1 MESVDIDF
9 WYFSSLY
16 TIVTALY
23 IGAIITKARGSH
35 DREYWTFALLALG
48 GPLCFLALPGYRSLL
63 FLTCSLWLCY
73 VVLGRRV
80 DMLTMH
86 GRAVLITGCDT
97 GFGHALARRISDLGV
112 TVFAGVLDETSPG
125 AVELKRLG
133 SEGLQVLQLDVTDAA
148 LLDTPPIHTLFH
160 SGLWGIVNNAGV
172 LGYVADGEIL
182 PVRVYRNCLA
192 VNFLAAVEVSQVFLP
207 LLRHSKGRLVN
218 VCSMAGDVPVPGFV
232 AYGASKA
239 ALNTF
244 SGVMRL
250 ELARWGVNVSTIQ
263 PAGFRTSI
271 RYQEEIFTS
280 LSQDVRKDYGEA
292 YISSLQARFAKMAVM
307 SSEDLRPVLDDMCH
321 ALMSVAPRPVYTPGQ
336 SAWLIPCL
344 HRLCPTRFY
353 DMIITSLFQF
363 NSSLPLPTVHENT
376 AVKIK

>member
-1 MESVDIDF
+1 MESVDIEF

-148 LLDTPPIHTLFH
+148 QIERAHHYICT
-160 SGLWGIVNNAGV
+160 
-172 LGYVADGEIL
+172 
-182 PVRVYRNCLA
+182 
-192 VNFLAAVEVSQVFLP
+192 QV
-207 LLRHSKGRLVN
+207 GD
-218 VCSMAGDVPVPGFV
+218 AGDVPVPGFV

-263 PAGFRTSI
+263 PAGFKTNIFGSSDDWS

-344 HRLCPTRFY
+344 HRLCPTQFY

-363 NSSLPLPTVHENT
+363 NSSLPAGLQAGASVGSKT
-376 AVKIK
+376 

>member
-1 MESVDIDF
+1 MESVDIEF

-148 LLDTPPIHTLFH
+148 QIERAHHYICT
-160 SGLWGIVNNAGV
+160 
-172 LGYVADGEIL
+172 
-182 PVRVYRNCLA
+182 
-192 VNFLAAVEVSQVFLP
+192 QV
-207 LLRHSKGRLVN
+207 GD
-218 VCSMAGDVPVPGFV
+218 AGDVPVPGFV

-263 PAGFRTSI
+263 PAGFKTNIFGSSDDWS

-363 NSSLPLPTVHENT
+363 NSSLPAGLQAGASVGSKT
-376 AVKIK
+376 